1 MAIPIMSRFGNLE
14 FEGRHEDES
23 ETQSSTRGEHHY
35 LAEAQTAYAAGD
47 FEKALRSFARVL
59 EFNPNNTAAW
69 TGQVRVLIELEEF
82 REAKLWADKALER
95 FPRQPE
101 LLAAKAVALGR
112 MGETDV
118 ALVFS
123 DASTAEPGETPYI
136 WLARGDVLLARGE
149 KTAEFCFAK
158 ALALAAHDWFVHWLA
173 ARICFFYQKLTLAFK
188 YVQQALALD
197 PTHGSIWL
205 QLGYC
210 QQGLGLI
217 GPAEV
222 SFRRARELNP
232 GQHGADA
239 ALRSLAAVGLGARL
253 RGAWRRLFSA

>member
-1 MAIPIMSRFGNLE
+1 MSRFGNLE
-14 FEGRHEDES
+14 FEGRHEDKS
-23 ETQSSTRGEHHY
+23 ETQSTARDEHYY
-35 LAEAQTAYAAGD
+35 LAEAQTAFAAGD
-47 FEKALRSFARVL
+47 FEKALRCFARVL
-59 EFNPNNTAAW
+59 EYNPNNTAAW
-69 TGQVRVLIELEEF
+69 SGQVRMLIELTEF
-82 REAKLWADKALER
+82 HEAKLWADKALER
-95 FPRQPE
+95 FAQNPE

-112 MGETDV
+112 LGETDV
-118 ALVFS
+118 ALAFS
-123 DASTAEPGETPYI
+123 DAAAAERGETPYI

-188 YVQQALALD
+188 YIQQALALD
-197 PTHGSIWL
+197 PTRCSVWL

-210 QQGLGLI
+210 QRDLGLV

-232 GQHGADA
+232 GQREVET
-239 ALRSLAAVGLGARL
+239 ALRSLTNVSLGSRL